1 VTEILLL
8 LLAVVLIAA
17 NALFVA
23 AEFSLVT
30 VDRALVRRKAAAGDP
45 GAAGADKALSS
56 LSTHLSGAQLGITIT
71 SLLVG
76 YLVEPAVATLLEP
89 AVGAA
94 VGEAAALPV
103 AVMLALLLASGV
115 QMAVGEL
122 FPKNYAIAR
131 PYATAVVVTPFQR
144 AFTVAA
150 GPLIRAL
157 NGAANRVLRWMGVE
171 PQEELAAGR
180 PAHEL
185 VALVRRSAE
194 LGSVDQPTA
203 RLMQRAVGFAQHN
216 AADAMTPRVRMVV
229 VRPSA
234 SVTDVLRL
242 ARRTGF
248 SRLPVMERGTD
259 EVLGVVHVKAALAV
273 PRDRRDPT
281 RALSIATPPLY
292 VPEAM
297 DLDRLLAEL
306 RRGVDRLAVVVDE
319 YGGIAGVV
327 TMEDLVE
334 ELVGEVHDE
343 HDRSRHVPARRLP
356 DGTWSVSGL
365 IRPDELLDAVGVE
378 VPESDEYDTLAGFLA
393 DRLDAVPEVGD
404 EVVHE
409 GWRFVVRRRDGLRVD
424 RIVLEP
430 THESVDRDGPGPAA
444 DPEGVAG

>member
-1 VTEILLL
+1 MTETLLL
-8 LLAVVLIAA
+8 LLAALLIAA

-30 VDRALVRRKAAAGDP
+30 VDRSLVRRKSAEGETGAG
-45 GAAGADKALSS
+45 GVESALGS
-56 LSTHLSGAQLGITIT
+56 LSTQLSGAQLGITVT

-76 YLVEPAVATLLEP
+76 YLAEPAVARLLEP
-89 AVGAA
+89 LVGTV

-103 AVMLALLLASGV
+103 AVVLALLLASGI
-115 QMAVGEL
+115 QMVVGEL

-131 PYATAVVVTPFQR
+131 PYRTAVVVTPFQR
-144 AFTVAA
+144 AFTLVA
-150 GPLIRAL
+150 GPLIRVL

-185 VALVRRSAE
+185 VSLVRRSAE
-194 LGSVDQPTA
+194 RGTVDAPTA
-203 RLMQRAVGFAQHN
+203 RLMQRAVGFAEHN

-229 VRPSA
+229 VRPSS
-234 SVTDVLRL
+234 SVTEALRL

-248 SRLPVMERGTD
+248 SRLPVMESGTD
-259 EVLGVVHVKAALAV
+259 EVLGVLHVKSALAV
-273 PRDRRDPT
+273 PRDQRDTT
-281 RALSIATPPLY
+281 RALSVATPPLY

-297 DLDRLLAEL
+297 DLDHLLAEL

-327 TMEDLVE
+327 TMEDLGE
-334 ELVGEVHDE
+334 ELGGEVHDE
-343 HDRSRHVPARRLP
+343 HDRSRHVPARRLE

-365 IRPDELLDAVGVE
+365 IRPDELLDAAGVR

-393 DRLDAVPEVGD
+393 DRLDAVPDIGD
-404 EVVHE
+404 EVVHG

-424 RIVLEP
+424 RILVA
-430 THESVDRDGPGPAA
+430 PAA
-444 DPEGVAG
+444 EPEVGE

>member
-17 NALFVA
+17 NAIFVA

-30 VDRALVRRKAAAGDP
+30 VDRAVVRRKAAAGDP
-45 GAAGADKALSS
+45 GAAGVDKALSS
-56 LSTHLSGAQLGITIT
+56 LSTQLSGAQLGITIT

-76 YLVEPAVATLLEP
+76 YLAEPAVARLFEP
-89 AVGAA
+89 VVGAA

-103 AVMLALLLASGV
+103 AMVLALLLASGV
-115 QMAVGEL
+115 QMVVGEL

-131 PYATAVVVTPFQR
+131 PYPTAVVVAPFQR
-144 AFTVAA
+144 AFTVTA
-150 GPLIRAL
+150 GPLIRLL
-157 NGAANRVLRWMGVE
+157 NGAANRVLRRMGVE

-194 LGSVDQPTA
+194 LGSVDAPTA

-234 SVTDVLRL
+234 SVTDALRL

-248 SRLPVMERGTD
+248 SRLPVMERGAD

-273 PRDRRDPT
+273 PRERRDRS

-297 DLDRLLAEL
+297 DLDRLLTEL

-365 IRPDELLDAVGVE
+365 IRPDELLDAVGIE
-378 VPESDEYDTLAGFLA
+378 VPESDEYDTLAGFLG

-430 THESVDRDGPGPAA
+430 TRESVDRAGPGLAA
-444 DPEGVAG
+444 DPEGVVR

>member
-1 VTEILLL
+1 MTEILLL

-45 GAAGADKALSS
+45 RAAGVDKALSS
-56 LSTHLSGAQLGITIT
+56 LSTQLSGAQLGITIT

-76 YLVEPAVATLLEP
+76 YLAEPAVARLLEP
-89 AVGAA
+89 VVGAA

-103 AVMLALLLASGV
+103 AMVLALLLASSV
-115 QMAVGEL
+115 QMVVGEL

-131 PYATAVVVTPFQR
+131 PYPTAVVVSPFQR

-150 GPLIRAL
+150 GPLIHLL
-157 NGAANRVLRWMGVE
+157 NGTANRVLRRLGVE

-194 LGSVDQPTA
+194 LGSVDAPTA

-234 SVTDVLRL
+234 SVTDALRL

-248 SRLPVMERGTD
+248 SRLPIMERGAD

-273 PRDRRDPT
+273 PRERRDRS

-356 DGTWSVSGL
+356 DGSWSVSGL

-430 THESVDRDGPGPAA
+430 THESVDRDVPGLAA
-444 DPEGVAG
+444 DSEGVAR

>member
-1 VTEILLL
+1 
-8 LLAVVLIAA
+8 
-17 NALFVA
+17 
-23 AEFSLVT
+23 
-30 VDRALVRRKAAAGDP
+30 
-45 GAAGADKALSS
+45 
-56 LSTHLSGAQLGITIT
+56 
-71 SLLVG
+71 
-76 YLVEPAVATLLEP
+76 
-89 AVGAA
+89 
-94 VGEAAALPV
+94 
-103 AVMLALLLASGV
+103 
-115 QMAVGEL
+115 
-122 FPKNYAIAR
+122 
-131 PYATAVVVTPFQR
+131 
-144 AFTVAA
+144 
-150 GPLIRAL
+150 
-157 NGAANRVLRWMGVE
+157 
-171 PQEELAAGR
+171 
-180 PAHEL
+180 
-185 VALVRRSAE
+185 
-194 LGSVDQPTA
+194 
-203 RLMQRAVGFAQHN
+203 MQRAVGFAQHN

-234 SVTDVLRL
+234 SVTDALRL

-248 SRLPVMERGTD
+248 SRLPVMERGAD

-273 PRDRRDPT
+273 PRERRDRS

-297 DLDRLLAEL
+297 DLDRLLTEL

-365 IRPDELLDAVGVE
+365 IRPDELLDAVGIE
-378 VPESDEYDTLAGFLA
+378 VPESDEYDTLAGFLG

-430 THESVDRDGPGPAA
+430 TRESVDRAGPGLAA
-444 DPEGVAG
+444 DPEGVVR

>member
-8 LLAVVLIAA
+8 LLAVLLIAA

-30 VDRALVRRKAAAGDP
+30 VDRSLVRGKVAAGET
-45 GAAGADKALSS
+45 GAAGVDRALST
-56 LSTHLSGAQLGITIT
+56 LSTQLSGAQLGITIT

-76 YLVEPAVATLLEP
+76 YLAEPAVARLLEP

-103 AVMLALLLASGV
+103 AVVLALVLASGA
-115 QMAVGEL
+115 QMVVGEL

-131 PYATAVVVTPFQR
+131 PYPTAVVVSPFQR

-150 GPLIRAL
+150 GPLIRLL
-157 NGAANRVLRWMGVE
+157 NGAANRVLRRMGVE

-194 LGSVDQPTA
+194 LGSVDAPTA
-203 RLMQRAVGFAQHN
+203 RLMQRAVGFTQHN
-216 AADAMTPRVRMVV
+216 AADVMTPRVRMVV

-248 SRLPVMERGTD
+248 SRFPVMERGAD
-259 EVLGVVHVKAALAV
+259 EVLGVVHVKSALAV
-273 PRDRRDPT
+273 PRERRDRT
-281 RALSIATPPLY
+281 RALSVATPPMY
-292 VPEAM
+292 VPEAI

-306 RRGVDRLAVVVDE
+306 RRGVDRVALVVDE

-365 IRPDELLDAVGVE
+365 IRPDELLDAVGVD
-378 VPESDEYDTLAGFLA
+378 VPESDEYDTVAGFLA

-404 EVVHE
+404 EVVHG

-424 RIVLEP
+424 RILLAP
-430 THESVDRDGPGPAA
+430 VDEDAVGDGRPAA
-444 DPEGVAG
+444 DPEEVTR

>member
-1 VTEILLL
+1 MTEILLL

-45 GAAGADKALSS
+45 SAAGVDKALSS
-56 LSTHLSGAQLGITIT
+56 LSTQLSGAQLGITIT

-76 YLVEPAVATLLEP
+76 YLAEPAVARLLEP
-89 AVGAA
+89 VAGAA

-103 AVMLALLLASGV
+103 AMVLALLLASSV
-115 QMAVGEL
+115 QMVVGEL

-131 PYATAVVVTPFQR
+131 PYPTAVVVVPFQR
-144 AFTVAA
+144 AFTVTA
-150 GPLIRAL
+150 GPLIRLL
-157 NGAANRVLRWMGVE
+157 NGAANRVLRRMGVE
-171 PQEELAAGR
+171 PQEELSAGR

-194 LGSVDQPTA
+194 LGSVDAPTA

-234 SVTDVLRL
+234 SVTDALRL

-248 SRLPVMERGTD
+248 SRLPVMERGAD

-273 PRDRRDPT
+273 PRERRDRS

-297 DLDRLLAEL
+297 DLDRLLTEL

-365 IRPDELLDAVGVE
+365 IRPDELLDAVGIE
-378 VPESDEYDTLAGFLA
+378 VPESDEYDTLAGFLG
-393 DRLDAVPEVGD
+393 DRLDAIPEVGD

-430 THESVDRDGPGPAA
+430 THESVDRDGPGLAA
-444 DPEGVAG
+444 DPKGGAR

>member
-1 VTEILLL
+1 VTETLLL

-30 VDRALVRRKAAAGDP
+30 VDRALVRRKAVAGDP
-45 GAAGADKALSS
+45 GAAGVDKALLS
-56 LSTHLSGAQLGITIT
+56 LSTQLSGAQLGITIT

-76 YLVEPAVATLLEP
+76 YLAEPAVARLLEP
-89 AVGAA
+89 VVGAV

-103 AVMLALLLASGV
+103 AIVLALLLASGV
-115 QMAVGEL
+115 QMVVGEL
-122 FPKNYAIAR
+122 FPKNHAIAR
-131 PYATAVVVTPFQR
+131 PYPTAVVVTPFQR
-144 AFTVAA
+144 AFTVTA
-150 GPLIRAL
+150 GPLIRLL
-157 NGAANRVLRWMGVE
+157 NGAANRVLRRTGVE

-194 LGSVDQPTA
+194 QGSVDAPTA
-203 RLMQRAVGFAQHN
+203 RLIQRAVGFAQHN

-234 SVTDVLRL
+234 SVTDALRL

-248 SRLPVMERGTD
+248 SRLPVMERGAD

-273 PRDRRDPT
+273 PRERWDRS

-297 DLDRLLAEL
+297 DLDRLLVEL

-343 HDRSRHVPARRLP
+343 HDRFRHVPARRLP
-356 DGTWSVSGL
+356 DGTWSVSGQ
-365 IRPDELLDAVGVE
+365 IRPDELLDAVGLE

-430 THESVDRDGPGPAA
+430 THESVDRDGPGLAA
-444 DPEGVAG
+444 DPEGVAR